1 MFMKMKPI
9 TFFVSVFVVVTVLLP
24 SLLVL
29 PYSSKT
35 SFLLETKP
43 KEMKR
48 SALPSLSST
57 LAVPVYRTA
66 EKKVEKVALEE
77 YVKGVVASEMPADF
91 KLEALKAQ
99 ALTARTYIARM
110 LDNTD
115 QGGNLPGGAAVTDS
129 ILHQVYKNDDEL
141 KKQWGDEYPEKMEKI
156 TKAVAATRG
165 KILTYD
171 GKPIFA
177 SFFSTSNGYTE
188 NSEDYWG
195 TKYPYLKS
203 VKSPWDRDTP
213 KFEQKQEIPLLDVE
227 KQLGVVIQKD
237 GEVGKVIQ
245 RTAGNRIARMAI
257 DGKTFK
263 GKEVR
268 EKLGLR
274 SADFTLTK
282 KKQEVIATTKGFG
295 HGVGMS
301 QYGANGMAK
310 DGKNYKQIVKY
321 YFKGVSISDYK
332 PHSGRSTVKD

>member
-9 TFFVSVFVVVTVLLP
+9 TFFISVFVVVTVLLP
-24 SLLVL
+24 ALLVL
-29 PYSSKT
+29 PYSSKS

-43 KEMKR
+43 KEIKR
-48 SALPSLSST
+48 AAIPSLAST

-99 ALTARTYIARM
+99 ALTARTYIARL
-110 LDNTD
+110 LDSA

-141 KKQWGDEYPEKMEKI
+141 KKLWGDEYPEKMKKI
-156 TKAVAATRG
+156 TKAVAETKG

-188 NSEDYWG
+188 NSEEYWG

-203 VKSPWDRDTP
+203 VKSPWDQNTP
-213 KFEQKQEIPLLDVE
+213 KFVQKQEISLLDVE
-227 KQLGVVIQKD
+227 RRLGVVIQKD
-237 GEVGKVIQ
+237 GEVGTVTKK
-245 RTAGNRIARMAI
+245 TAGNRIARMTI
-257 DGKTFK
+257 DGKSFK
-263 GKEVR
+263 GKEIR

-282 KKQEVIATTKGFG
+282 KKQEVIAVTKGFG

-310 DGKNYKQIVKY
+310 AGKNYKQIVKY
-321 YFKGVSISDYK
+321 YYKGVAISEYK
-332 PHSGRSTVKD
+332 PDPGRSTAKQ

>member
-1 MFMKMKPI
+1 MFMRMKPI

-24 SLLVL
+24 ALLVL
-29 PYSSKT
+29 PYSSKS

-43 KEMKR
+43 KEIKR
-48 SALPSLSST
+48 AAIPSLAST

-99 ALTARTYIARM
+99 ALTARTYIARL
-110 LDNTD
+110 LDSA

-141 KKQWGDEYPEKMEKI
+141 KKLWGDEYPEKMKKI
-156 TKAVAATRG
+156 TKAVAETKG

-203 VKSPWDRDTP
+203 VKSPWDQNTP
-213 KFEQKQEIPLLDVE
+213 KFVQKQEISLLDVE
-227 KQLGVVIQKD
+227 KRLGVVIQKD
-237 GEVGKVIQ
+237 GEVGTITEK
-245 RTAGNRIARMAI
+245 TAGNRIARITI
-257 DGKTFK
+257 DGKSFR
-263 GKEVR
+263 GKEIR

-282 KKQEVIATTKGFG
+282 KKQEVIAVTRGFG

-310 DGKNYKQIVKY
+310 AGKNYKQIVKY
-321 YFKGVSISDYK
+321 YYKGVAISEYK
-332 PHSGRSTVKD
+332 PDPGRSTAKQ

>member
-24 SLLVL
+24 ALLVL
-29 PYSSKT
+29 PYSSKS

-43 KEMKR
+43 KEIKR
-48 SALPSLSST
+48 AAIPSLAST
-57 LAVPVYRTA
+57 IAVPVYRTA

-99 ALTARTYIARM
+99 ALTARTYIARL
-110 LDNTD
+110 LDSA

-141 KKQWGDEYPEKMEKI
+141 KKLWGDEYPEKMKKI
-156 TKAVAATRG
+156 TKAVAETKG

-203 VKSPWDRDTP
+203 VKSPWDQNTP
-213 KFEQKQEIPLLDVE
+213 KFVQKQEISLLDVE
-227 KQLGVVIQKD
+227 RRLGVVIQKD
-237 GEVGKVIQ
+237 GEVGTVTKK
-245 RTAGNRIARMAI
+245 TAGNRIARMTI
-257 DGKTFK
+257 DGKSFK
-263 GKEVR
+263 GKEIR

-282 KKQEVIATTKGFG
+282 KKQEVIAVTKGFG

-310 DGKNYKQIVKY
+310 AGKNYKQIVKY
-321 YFKGVSISDYK
+321 YYKGVAISEYK
-332 PHSGRSTVKD
+332 PDPGRSTAKQ

>member
-24 SLLVL
+24 ALLVL
-29 PYSSKT
+29 PYSSKS

-43 KEMKR
+43 KEIKR
-48 SALPSLSST
+48 AAIPSLAST

-99 ALTARTYIARM
+99 ALTARTYIARL
-110 LDNTD
+110 LDSA

-141 KKQWGDEYPEKMEKI
+141 KKLWGDEYPEKMKKI
-156 TKAVAATRG
+156 TKAVAETKG

-203 VKSPWDRDTP
+203 VKSPWDQNTP
-213 KFEQKQEIPLLDVE
+213 KFVQKQEISLLDVE
-227 KQLGVVIQKD
+227 RRLGVVIQKD
-237 GEVGKVIQ
+237 GEVGTVTKK
-245 RTAGNRIARMAI
+245 TAGNRIARMTI
-257 DGKTFK
+257 DGKSFK
-263 GKEVR
+263 GKEIR

-282 KKQEVIATTKGFG
+282 KKQEVIAVTKGFG

-310 DGKNYKQIVKY
+310 AGKNYKQIVKY
-321 YFKGVSISDYK
+321 YYKGVAISEYK
-332 PHSGRSTVKD
+332 PDPGRSTAKQ

>member
-24 SLLVL
+24 ALLVL
-29 PYSSKT
+29 PYSSKP

-43 KEMKR
+43 KEIKR
-48 SALPSLSST
+48 AAIPSLAST

-99 ALTARTYIARM
+99 ALTARTYIARL
-110 LDNTD
+110 LDSA

-129 ILHQVYKNDDEL
+129 ILHQVYKSDDEL
-141 KKQWGDEYPEKMEKI
+141 KKLWGDEYPEKMKKI
-156 TKAVAATRG
+156 TKAVAETKG

-203 VKSPWDRDTP
+203 VKSPWDQNTP
-213 KFEQKQEIPLLDVE
+213 KFVQKQEISLLDVE
-227 KQLGVVIQKD
+227 KRLGVVIQKD
-237 GEVGKVIQ
+237 GEVGTVTKK
-245 RTAGNRIARMAI
+245 TAGNRIARMTI
-257 DGKTFK
+257 DGKSFK
-263 GKEVR
+263 GKEIR

-282 KKQEVIATTKGFG
+282 KKQEVIAVTKGFG

-310 DGKNYKQIVKY
+310 AGKNYKQIVKY
-321 YFKGVSISDYK
+321 YYKGVAISEYK
-332 PHSGRSTVKD
+332 PDPGRSTAKQ

>member
-24 SLLVL
+24 ALLVL
-29 PYSSKT
+29 PYSSKS

-43 KEMKR
+43 KEIKR
-48 SALPSLSST
+48 AAIPSLAST

-99 ALTARTYIARM
+99 ALTARTYIARL
-110 LDNTD
+110 LDSA

-129 ILHQVYKNDDEL
+129 ILHQVYKSDDEL
-141 KKQWGDEYPEKMEKI
+141 KKLWGDEYPEKMKKI
-156 TKAVAATRG
+156 TKAVAETKG

-203 VKSPWDRDTP
+203 VKSPWDQNTP
-213 KFEQKQEIPLLDVE
+213 KFVQKQEISLLDVE
-227 KQLGVVIQKD
+227 RRLGVVIQKD
-237 GEVGKVIQ
+237 GEVGTVTKK
-245 RTAGNRIARMAI
+245 TAGNRIARMTI
-257 DGKTFK
+257 DGKSFK
-263 GKEVR
+263 GKEIR

-282 KKQEVIATTKGFG
+282 KKQEVIAVTKGFG

-310 DGKNYKQIVKY
+310 AGKNYKQIVKY
-321 YFKGVSISDYK
+321 YYKGVAISEYK
-332 PHSGRSTVKD
+332 PDPGRSTAKR